1 MSNKPDLISLQ
12 GELFLAKMI
21 NGQPSALL
29 PIGKSAE
36 G

>member
-12 GELFLAKMI
+12 GEQFLAKMI

-29 PIGKSAE
+29 PNGNTP
-36 G
+36 